1 MYSITLILMHLSL
14 VVMFVSAIAG
24 VVLFIYR
31 DILVENHKV
40 LDLKA
45 GAIWM
50 PLNAFRIVFFWP
62 LVFGNV
68 LATRQ
73 EKQKLL
79 LLVAGEEKGS
89 DAE

>member
-1 MYSITLILMHLSL
+1 MYLLFLHLLIT
-14 VVMFVSAIAG
+14 VMFINAIAG

-31 DILVENHKV
+31 DILATNYKI
-40 LDLKA
+40 LGLKA
-45 GAIWM
+45 GAVWM
-50 PLNAFRIVFFWP
+50 PLNAFRIAFFWP
-62 LVFGNV
+62 LIFGNV

-79 LLVAGEEKGS
+79 SLVAGEEKGS

>member
-1 MYSITLILMHLSL
+1 MYFLFLHILIT
-14 VVMFVSAIAG
+14 VMFINAIAG

-31 DILVENHKV
+31 DILEENLTV

-45 GAIWM
+45 GAVWM
-50 PLNAFRIVFFWP
+50 PLNAFRIVFYWP
-62 LVFGNV
+62 LIFGNV

-79 LLVAGEEKGS
+79 ALVAEKEKGS
-89 DAE
+89 DTE